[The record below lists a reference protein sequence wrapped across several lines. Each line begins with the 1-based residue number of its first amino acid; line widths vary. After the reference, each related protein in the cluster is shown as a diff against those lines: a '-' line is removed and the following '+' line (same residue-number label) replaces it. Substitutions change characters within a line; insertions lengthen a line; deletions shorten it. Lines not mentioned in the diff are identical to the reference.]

1 MRKELMQEV
10 ARYGRLGRLRLD
22 DLKGQSVTTRWRVPS
37 CRAQCRHQAIGRA
50 NTWRR
55 MMHRT

>member
-22 DLKGQSVTTRWRVPS
+22 NLKGQSVTIRWRDR
-37 CRAQCRHQAIGRA
+37 RAQCQHQAIDRVELTPGD
-50 NTWRR
+50 
-55 MMHRT
+55 

>member
-1 MRKELMQEV
+1 MQEV
-10 ARYGRLGRLRLD
+10 TRYGRLGRLRLD
-22 DLKGQSVTTRWRVPS
+22 DLKGQSVTTRWRDPS